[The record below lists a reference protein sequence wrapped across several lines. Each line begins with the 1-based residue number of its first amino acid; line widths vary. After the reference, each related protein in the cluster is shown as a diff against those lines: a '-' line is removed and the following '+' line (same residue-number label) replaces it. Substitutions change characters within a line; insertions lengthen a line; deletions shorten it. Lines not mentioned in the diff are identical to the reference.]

1 LVVSSENQRST
12 RLSQELEVGVKCTT
26 KRGWGQQ
33 PALDCRGLAG
43 GDVVHHQAHREVGGD
58 LLVDGG
64 QELLELDRP
73 VPGVQLSD
81 DLAGW

>member
-1 LVVSSENQRST
+1 V
-12 RLSQELEVGVKCTT
+12 
-26 KRGWGQQ
+26 
-33 PALDCRGLAG
+33 
-43 GDVVHHQAHREVGGD
+43 HREVGGD

-81 DLAGW
+81 DLAGGDVECGIPRW